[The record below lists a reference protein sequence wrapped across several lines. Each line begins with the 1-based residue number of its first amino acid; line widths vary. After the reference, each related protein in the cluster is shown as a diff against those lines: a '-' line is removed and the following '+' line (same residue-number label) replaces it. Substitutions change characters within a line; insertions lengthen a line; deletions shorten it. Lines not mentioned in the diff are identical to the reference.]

1 MTKKTTKPATIPGT
15 DPATIPG
22 TDPATPENNGVVIL
36 DSLPGDFTKITD
48 PIILDAL
55 VATKIMAIRKF
66 TFMGYMV
73 MSTNF
78 LACNSIP
85 TMAACILG
93 KTNTIILNEKFFLE
107 GLKND
112 SQRLF
117 GMLHELMHIFLFHL
131 GRQTENCY
139 DPKLWNVATD
149 YMINSFLWHMN
160 KDVSVNNYDVI
171 ELPDWV
177 LHDERF
183 YKKSADEIYH
193 TLLKENNGDAKK
205 AAGAHGED
213 SDITVVMKGGGKGN
227 KQRSFDQVGK
237 EPMTSQ
243 QKTAMARTVAASI
256 SGDSRSNMKEYGEG
270 TAELFRLF
278 ASYNQERVDWKQML
292 REYIVRA
299 SKTRS
304 TYARVNRRS
313 SGQVIFPAMT
323 GDHINIIFG
332 GDTSGSMSEGDL
344 GEVRDE
350 IRSVMTNFESWE
362 MDIVTCDTDVYSMG
376 HFSSEEG
383 DVFENIDLKMKGGGG
398 TDMNPI
404 VEYSNDG
411 GDFYNNDGDT
421 VNIIVTDGYMP
432 DITAEAMNPT
442 IIVITTNGNKEFKS
456 ANDNVQTIFME

>member
-1 MTKKTTKPATIPGT
+1 MAKKTTQIAPVSVPPI
-15 DPATIPG
+15 DPT
-22 TDPATPENNGVVIL
+22 TTPDNNGIVVM
-36 DSLPGDFTKITD
+36 DSIPGDFTKITD
-48 PIILDAL
+48 PVVLDAL
-55 VATKIMAIRKF
+55 IATKIMAIRKF

-78 LACNSIP
+78 LACDSIP
-85 TMAACILG
+85 TMAACVIG
-93 KTNTIILNEKFFLE
+93 KQNTVILNEEFFIK

-112 SQRLF
+112 AQRLF
-117 GMLHELMHIFLFHL
+117 GMLHELMHIFLFHI

-139 DPKLWNVATD
+139 DLRLWNVATD

-160 KDVSVNNYDVI
+160 KDVSVNGYNVI

-193 TLLKENNGDAKK
+193 ILLKENNGDAKK

-213 SDITVVMKGGGKGN
+213 SDITVVIKGNGKG

-237 EPMTSQ
+237 EPMTAQ
-243 QKTAMARTVAASI
+243 QKTAMTRTVAASI
-256 SGDSRSNMKEYGEG
+256 AGDSRNNMKEYGEG

-278 ASYNQERVDWKQML
+278 ASYNQERVDWKSVL

-304 TYARVNRRS
+304 TYSRVNRRS
-313 SGQVIFPAMT
+313 FGAVIFPSMT
-323 GDHINIIFG
+323 GDHINIVFG
-332 GDTSGSMSEGDL
+332 GDSSGSMGEGDL

-350 IRSVMTNFESWE
+350 IKSVMTNFESWE
-362 MDIVTCDTDVYSMG
+362 MDIVTCDTSVYSMG

-383 DVFENIDLKMKGGGG
+383 DAFENIDLKMKGGGG

-404 VEYSNDG
+404 IEYSNDG
-411 GDFYNNDGDT
+411 GEFHNNDGDI

-432 DITAEAMNPT
+432 DITVEAMNPT
-442 IIVITTNGNKEFKS
+442 IIVITTKGNKDFKS
-456 ANDNVQTIFME
+456 ANDNVQMVYMED